1 MDLES
6 ENKKLKRQNI
16 KLLFVLDNVLD
27 LLPDYIDKQIIINKI
42 KIIDKELIKNE

>member
-16 KLLFVLDNVLD
+16 KLLFILSNVLD
-27 LLPDYIDKQIIINKI
+27 LLPNYIDKQIIINNI
-42 KIIDKELIKNE
+42 KIIDEELKDK